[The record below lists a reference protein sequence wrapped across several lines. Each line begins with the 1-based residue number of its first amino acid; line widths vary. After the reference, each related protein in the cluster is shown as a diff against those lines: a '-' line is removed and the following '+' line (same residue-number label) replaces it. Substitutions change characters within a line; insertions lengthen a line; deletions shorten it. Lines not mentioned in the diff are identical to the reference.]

1 MSVGSKVPD
10 IPIIDVKTGEDTT
23 LLAIIGNGGP
33 PAATLADPLISL
45 SLSLSLSLTH
55 THLSPPACAAG
66 KKTVIDFYT
75 SW

>member
-33 PAATLADPLISL
+33 PAATLADALISL
-45 SLSLSLSLTH
+45 SLSLSLSLSHSRTP
-55 THLSPPACAAG
+55 TCPLPRVPQARRL
-66 KKTVIDFYT
+66 
-75 SW
+75 